1 MSDLTRRDVL
11 GLTAGT
17 AIASLTSERAAAQR
31 RRGDASSRGDLSPFA
46 TATQML
52 AALREKRISALELY
66 ELHVTRI
73 GRFNQQLNALV
84 IATFERGRSEAAE
97 ADRRRADGDRAPL
110 LGLPMTLKES
120 EQVAGLAQTAGIEA
134 MRDLRPETDGQ
145 IAARVFAAGVA
156 LLGKTN
162 IPVALGDYQA
172 NSPIYGR
179 TNNPWNLERT
189 PGGSTGG
196 GSAALAAGLT
206 PLEIGSD
213 IGGSI
218 RVPAAFT
225 GVYGHRPSENA
236 VPRSGQFPRGNLPNP
251 SQVMSVQGPL
261 ARSAFDLELALDV
274 IAGPDVG
281 DDVAWRLELPTAR
294 RERLRD
300 FRVAMLPWLPWVPVQ
315 SEVVASTEALAQW
328 LRSQGATVG
337 EASPAFDWQRH
348 VEDYV
353 RLLFAQTSI
362 AQPAEQRAAAAAAI
376 RSGGI
381 PGLTPSADGLTL
393 DFAGFALLLERR
405 AQLQRAWAAFFR
417 DWDVLVTPAFAT
429 TAFPHSDVPVAAAND
444 HARRS
449 RDPVRTVRFLPASCD
464 LLRTPGDRIP
474 GGSRQRESAD
484 RPAGGRTLSRG
495 SDAARFAQLLEREWR
510 AFTPP
515 PGYA

>member
-1 MSDLTRRDVL
+1 MSGLTRRDVV
-11 GLTAGT
+11 GLAAGT
-17 AIASLTSERAAAQR
+17 ALASLITEQAAAQR
-31 RRGDASSRGDLSPFA
+31 RRGDSSRGDVSPFA

-52 AALREKRISALELY
+52 EALRAKRISAAELY
-66 ELHVTRI
+66 ELHVARI
-73 GRFNQQLNALV
+73 GRFDPQLNA
-84 IATFERGRSEAAE
+84 IIIETFERGRREAAE
-97 ADRRRADGDRAPL
+97 ADRRLAAGERAPL

-134 MRDLRPETDGQ
+134 LREYRADADGQ
-145 IAARVFAAGVA
+145 IAARVLSAGVA

-236 VPRSGQFPRGNLPNP
+236 VPRSGQYPRGNLPNP
-251 SQVMSVQGPL
+251 SQIMSVQGPL

-274 IAGPDVG
+274 IAGADVG
-281 DDVAWRLELPTAR
+281 DDVAWRLELPRAR
-294 RERLRD
+294 RDRLRD
-300 FRVAMLPWLPWVPVQ
+300 FRVAILPWLPWVPVQ
-315 SEVVASTEALAQW
+315 SEVRASTEALAQW
-328 LRSQGATVG
+328 LRSQDATVG

-362 AQPAEQRAAAAAAI
+362 TQPAEQRAAAAAAI
-376 RSGGI
+376 RSTGI

-429 TAFPHSDVPVAAAND
+429 TALPHSDVPVQQRMVILD
-444 HARRS
+444 GREV
-449 RDPVRTVRFLPASCD
+449 PVAQFIFFPQVAIFCGLPATAFPAGFDSENLPIGLQAVGPYLED
-464 LLRTPGDRIP
+464 RTP
-474 GGSRQRESAD
+474 
-484 RPAGGRTLSRG
+484 L
-495 SDAARFAQLLEREWR
+495 RFAQFLEREWR